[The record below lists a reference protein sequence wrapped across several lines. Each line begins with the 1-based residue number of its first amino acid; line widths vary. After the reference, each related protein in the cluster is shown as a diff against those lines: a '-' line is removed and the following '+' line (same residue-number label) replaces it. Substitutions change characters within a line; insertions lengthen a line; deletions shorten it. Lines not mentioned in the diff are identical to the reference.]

1 MTSTHDPTS
10 HLFDRVPS
18 QEYVREMTEALIKEG
33 GAEEAKDTISVLVFR
48 LGEVWLAIQ
57 TIYVKEV
64 ARRRNPHR
72 LPHRSSAI
80 LLGLV
85 NLNGE
90 LQLCIALH
98 HLLEIEACKVPF
110 TKRDFHHHERMIAIE
125 KEGDLWV
132 FPVDGIE
139 GIYIWNISEIENVPS
154 NILKSSLNYLKGIV
168 KMGGKSVGFL
178 DDELLF
184 PNLKRGIS

>member
-1 MTSTHDPTS
+1 MIDTKDSTSQF
-10 HLFDRVPS
+10 FDRIPS
-18 QEYVREMTEALIKEG
+18 QEYVKELSEALIKEPSS
-33 GAEEAKDTISVLVFR
+33 EEAKEKLSVLVFR
-48 LGEVWLAIQ
+48 LGEEPLAIQ

-64 ARRRNPHR
+64 ARRRKAHR
-72 LPHRSSAI
+72 LPHRSSPF

-98 HLLEIEACKVPF
+98 RLLEIEACQVPS
-110 TKRDFHHHERMIAIE
+110 TKKDFHQHERMIAIE

-139 GIYIWNISEIENVPS
+139 GIFLWDHEMIENVPA
-154 NILKSSLNYLKGIV
+154 NILKSSANFLKGIV
-168 KMGGKSVGFL
+168 KMENKAIGFL
-178 DDELLF
+178 NEEILF
-184 PNLKRGIS
+184 PGLKRCIL